1 MIVWSSAL
9 EDGPPSR
16 PPLDVATNN
25 LCGGT
30 EYHTRCLRDFS
41 HQKQGVCVMHSWR
54 SRKVRV
60 LTHIVLE
67 SVVSG
72 FFGEGELQSSEEEER
87 HCLHCTI
94 STRTKYFCKDFCIQF
109 ISIVHHSD
117 NVHNMHGIH
126 DIHDLQHVRHHTQ
139 HHISRHGVY
148 LVAMFLN
155 VSALLML
162 TLAMPAGQKKLK
174 VRQLARQLGGSFP
187 SFHVEKGLSGR
198 HLSVGR
204 QIEVTYDSFKNK

>member
-1 MIVWSSAL
+1 M
-9 EDGPPSR
+9 DPHHG
-16 PPLDVATNN
+16 
-25 LCGGT
+25 
-30 EYHTRCLRDFS
+30 LR
-41 HQKQGVCVMHSWR
+41 CVMHSWR

-60 LTHIVLE
+60 LTHVVFE

-72 FFGEGELQSSEEEER
+72 FLGEGELQSSEEEER
-87 HCLHCTI
+87 HSLHCTSLLVLNI
-94 STRTKYFCKDFCIQF
+94 FQRFLH
-109 ISIVHHSD
+109 SIHFQCSPQCQRSPHA
-117 NVHNMHGIH
+117 
-126 DIHDLQHVRHHTQ
+126 RH
-139 HHISRHGVY
+139 SRHPRFTARSSPHTTPHFTKWW
-148 LVAMFLN
+148 AMFLN

-162 TLAMPAGQKKLK
+162 TLAMPAGQKKLE